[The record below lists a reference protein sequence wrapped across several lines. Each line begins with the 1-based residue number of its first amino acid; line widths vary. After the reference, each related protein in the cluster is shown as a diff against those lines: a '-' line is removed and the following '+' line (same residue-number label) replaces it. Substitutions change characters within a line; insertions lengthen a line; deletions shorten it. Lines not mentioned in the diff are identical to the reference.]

1 MRRAVVAVLV
11 AVIAMGA
18 TARSSFAAATSV
30 ASVDE
35 VDLVH
40 LNYTEPDG
48 NKIDEFKAYLYN
60 SGRAQI
66 VTFTMWGVDNGQR
79 ISPTVIRAD
88 GGTKLDTPKLGKW
101 STRLRPGKDKVVTF
115 TVRTTGADAY
125 CAKGREGTACTND
138 PVIIVTDAQVH
149 ARAAA
154 RSDDGPFVETVRF
167 LQKNRTQSNKVVV
180 DKYRVTLFNY
190 GAPETMPFTVCRQD
204 SDDACVAPAII
215 RVTGGAT
222 SVSRKD
228 GKWRVRV
235 PKKQEVVVVFTVK
248 SEGADKYCATD
259 SFGKVCT
266 DSVKPSGEG

>member
-1 MRRAVVAVLV
+1 MRRAAVAVIL

-18 TARSSFAAATSV
+18 TARSSFAASTSV
-30 ASVDE
+30 ASVGQ

-40 LNYTEPDG
+40 LNHTEPDG
-48 NKIDEFKAYLYN
+48 NKTDEFKVYLHN

-66 VTFTMWGVDNGQR
+66 ITFKMWGLNKGQR
-79 ISPTVIRAD
+79 DNPIVIRAD
-88 GGTKLDTPKLGKW
+88 GGTNIVSPQLNKW

-138 PVIIVTDAQVH
+138 PMIIVTDAQVQ
-149 ARAAA
+149 ARDAA
-154 RSDDGPFVETVRF
+154 RSDDRPFVETVRF

-204 SDDACVAPAII
+204 SDDNCVAPAII

-248 SEGADKYCATD
+248 SEGVDKYCATD
-259 SFGKVCT
+259 SYGKTCT
-266 DSVKPSGEG
+266 DSVEPSGEG